1 MARKPAKAKAK
12 AAEARP
18 LKIPELV
25 LLGLVLCILALRV
38 PYTEAP
44 VAQSLTVANSLTDT
58 LYSVTLSGLLMLALV
73 AWLLWRICTNR
84 FQYRF
89 TGMEIGLALFFLAAA
104 ISTLGASDKRL
115 AVNQTVTLLGPIF
128 AGLLL
133 AQILDRRSSLRLA
146 LIVIAA
152 LGVVST
158 YQCAE
163 QFLVSNQVTIEQYEE
178 TPAVLLEPFGIEP
191 GTFQHFLFEH
201 RLYSRGIRGF
211 FTTSNS
217 AASFAILAAFAAAI
231 VLARSGR
238 GSGPPAS
245 QLRSRLLP
253 AAAAAIV
260 IAGLLLTQSK
270 GGIMA
275 FLLGATV
282 FALSLCVRRW
292 FGAHSRKILA
302 VAVLVGLVLA
312 AGACYTLVSYGR
324 EHGRLPGGNSMLVRG
339 QYWEATARLCADHP
353 LTGVGPGN
361 FATHYPHY
369 KPAAALGSVADPHN
383 FVLSFLA
390 QYGPLGLLGF
400 LAMVFVPLWRSVAS
414 GAGLQT
420 AEKKT
425 LRPSFRALSL
435 TMLSVISACLLFLRP
450 LLMPSSADGN
460 FDVLLYE
467 ILTLHVTP
475 VAAFLIGFFLL
486 ASAFDGNA
494 RGPCPLGSPVLVA
507 ALVSAVLAVL
517 LHNLIDFALFEPGVW
532 TAFWMAI
539 ACLAATTL
547 KPQEGSSATRRTAPV
562 LRLVAAAV
570 TIALAGMYYGC
581 VWKPVRDTTVLT
593 GRVQRAVAWG
603 QIEEAHHLL
612 DAAFDADPLS
622 AAPLS
627 LNGRLYV
634 QQYDRNGNNRTDL
647 LERALR
653 CFGHATEVN
662 PADYK
667 NYEKLG
673 LVYSLLGRWQETY
686 DWYLRAAEHYP
697 GCGRLW
703 FRLAEAAEKLGAE
716 DEAAA
721 HYTNAI
727 EIEDDYRKQFRQ
739 MYPEREKVVSRL
751 DPENYRRAKLRLKEL
766 TKQQEP

>member
-1 MARKPAKAKAK
+1 
-12 AAEARP
+12 

-38 PYTEAP
+38 TYTEAP
-44 VAQSLTVANSLTDT
+44 VAQTLTAPNSLTDT
-58 LYSVTLSGLLMLALV
+58 LYTATLSGLLIFALV
-73 AWLLWRICTNR
+73 SWLLWRICTDR

-104 ISTLGASDKRL
+104 LSTLGASDKRL
-115 AVNQTVTLLGPIF
+115 AVNQTVTLLGPIL

-133 AQILDRRSSLRLA
+133 AQILDRRSSLTLV
-146 LIVIAA
+146 LIIIAA

-178 TPAVLLEPFGIEP
+178 TPEVLLEPLGIEP

-217 AASFAILAAFAAAI
+217 AASFAVLAAFAAVI
-231 VLARSGR
+231 VLARNGR
-238 GSGPPAS
+238 DSGPPAS

-253 AAAAAIV
+253 TAAAAII

-275 FLLGATV
+275 FLLGAAV

-292 FGAHSRKILA
+292 FGAHARKILA

-312 AGACYTLVSYGR
+312 AGACYALVSYGM
-324 EHGRLPGGNSMLVRG
+324 EHGRLPGGNSMLVRW
-339 QYWEATARLCADHP
+339 QYWEATARMCADHP

-361 FATHYPHY
+361 FASHYQHY
-369 KPAAALGSVADPHN
+369 KPTAALESVADPHN
-383 FVLSFLA
+383 FVLSLLA

-400 LAMVFVPLWRSVAS
+400 LAMIFVPLWRSVAS
-414 GAGLQT
+414 SAGPQT
-420 AEKKT
+420 AERKT
-425 LRPSFRALSL
+425 VRPSFRSLSL
-435 TMLSVISACLLFLRP
+435 GMLFAISACLLFLRP
-450 LLMPSSADGN
+450 LLMPSSAAGN
-460 FDVLLYE
+460 FDILLYE

-486 ASAFDGNA
+486 AAAFDENT
-494 RGPCPLGSPVLVA
+494 RGPSSLSHTTLVA
-507 ALVSAVLAVL
+507 ALASAVLAVL

-532 TAFWMAI
+532 TAVWIAI
-539 ACLAATTL
+539 ACLTATTL
-547 KPQEGSSATRRTAPV
+547 KPQEGSATTRRTAPV
-562 LRLVAAAV
+562 LKLIAAAV
-570 TIALAGMYYGC
+570 TIALAGTYYWC
-581 VWKPVRDTTVLT
+581 VWKPVCDTTVLT
-593 GRVQRAVAWG
+593 GRVQRAMARG
-603 QIEEAHHLL
+603 QIEEAHLLL
-612 DAAFDADPLS
+612 DAAFRADPLS

-634 QQYDRNGNNRTDL
+634 QQYEQAGRNRTDL
-647 LERALR
+647 LEQALR
-653 CFGHATEVN
+653 CFHRATEVN

-673 LVYSLLGRWQETY
+673 IAYSLLGRWQEAY
-686 DWYLRAAEHYP
+686 DWYLKAAEHYP

-703 FRLAEAAEKLGAE
+703 FRLAEAAEKLSAE
-716 DEAAA
+716 DAAAA
-721 HYTNAI
+721 HYTSAI
-727 EIEDDYRKQFRQ
+727 EIEDSYRRQFRQ

-751 DPENYRRAKLRLKEL
+751 GEEKYRRAKLRLKEL
-766 TKQQEP
+766 AEQQEP